1 VVEADGLNYMLI
13 QNEKMENGYLL
24 EKVAIQIVG
33 SQEGYL
39 AIKPAVDLDQSVVI
53 LTKGAFGLV

>member
-1 VVEADGLNYMLI
+1 
-13 QNEKMENGYLL
+13 MENGFLL